1 MNTKPVNV
9 ADTTDT
15 MRVMIEKTLKKQVES
30 KKAREFSYRNPD
42 WMKNCRE
49 NLIAL
54 GLIKPLVEAGGS
66 NA

>member
-9 ADTTDT
+9 ADSTET
-15 MRVMIEKTLKKQVES
+15 MRAMIEMTLKKQVES
-30 KKAREFSYRNPD
+30 KKARDFSYHNRD

-54 GLIKPLVEAGGS
+54 GLIKPVVNSGVTT
-66 NA
+66 

>member
-9 ADTTDT
+9 ADSTDT
-15 MRVMIEKTLKKQVES
+15 MRAMIEKTLKKQVES
-30 KKAREFSYRNPD
+30 KKARDFSYLHPLR
-42 WMKNCRE
+42 MKNCRE

-54 GLIKPLVEAGGS
+54 GLIKPVVETGGS